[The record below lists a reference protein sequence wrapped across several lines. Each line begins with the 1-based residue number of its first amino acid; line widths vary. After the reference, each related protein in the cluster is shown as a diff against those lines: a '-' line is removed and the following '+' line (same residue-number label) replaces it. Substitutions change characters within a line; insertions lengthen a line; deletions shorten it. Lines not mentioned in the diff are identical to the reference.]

1 MKIILD
7 YQDCFIPAGWYLAV
21 TLFNMI
27 TIILSVDVAR
37 EHFRSFFLIIV
48 YVKGRTFVYVCLRL
62 FTLVKGRKGKAG
74 KGTYVCLRSLRE
86 GRKRDVRLFTF
97 VKGREG
103 KAGKG
108 TYVC

>member
-1 MKIILD
+1 VKIILD

-48 YVKGRTFVYVCLRL
+48 YVKGRTFVYVCLRW
-62 FTLVKGRKGKAG
+62 
-74 KGTYVCLRSLRE
+74 LRE
-86 GRKRDVRLFTF
+86 GRERQGKARTF
-97 VKGREG
+97 V
-103 KAGKG
+103 
-108 TYVC
+108 YVR

>member
-1 MKIILD
+1 MVLSGH
-7 YQDCFIPAGWYLAV
+7 FIQHDHNHTFCRCGPGANSKL
-21 TLFNMI
+21 LFDHRLCEG
-27 TIILSVDVAR
+27 T
-37 EHFRSFFLIIV
+37 
-48 YVKGRTFVYVCLRL
+48 YVCLRL
-62 FTLVKGRKGKAG
+62 FTLVKGREGKAG